1 MAVAAGS
8 RLGPYEIVER
18 LGAGGMAEVYR
29 AHDSRL
35 GRDVA
40 VKVVLTETAADEE
53 RLRQFEREAR
63 AIAALSHPAV
73 TTVFDVGSHQ
83 GRPYIVLELLEGE
96 SLRQRLDR
104 GPLSLR
110 EAVEAAIEV
119 CGGLEAA
126 HARGIVHCDLKP
138 ENLFLTV
145 DGRVKILDFGIA
157 RLARTGRDP
166 AATDTAPQLL
176 MGTLAYLSPEQAR
189 GFVPDPRADLFAL
202 GAVLYEMLCGRRAF
216 TAPSVADTIAAIL
229 HDDPPPARTAF
240 GPVPAVLDRIV
251 RRCLHK
257 DPAERFHSAHDL
269 ALALE
274 AVLDRPLP
282 GSSRPDEH
290 GERQPYP
297 GLSAFTEADAPRF
310 FGRES
315 ESATLWSRLKEGRL
329 VALIGPSGAGKTSF
343 VRAGVAASQLTGW
356 AVIVCTPGRAPV
368 QQLGQCLAPHL
379 AGDPEALRQLVRF
392 EDEDAAVA
400 LLQRWRRG
408 YLATVV
414 IVDQFEEL
422 FTLNPPD
429 VQARFARLVGRA
441 ASEAGVRVVLS
452 MRDDFLMRCHE
463 HSALAPVFEGL
474 MPLSPPAGE
483 ALRRALVEPAR
494 AEGYAFEEGLV
505 EDMLADVQGE
515 RGALPLLA
523 FTVALLWME
532 RDRERRLLTRASYD
546 AAGGVAG
553 ALARHA
559 EETLERIGAGREAKV
574 REVFRN
580 LVTAEGT
587 RAAVEREELLS
598 VFEDR
603 VAAGEA
609 LDELVDARLLTS
621 YEVRGRDG
629 ERRDRVE
636 IIHESLL
643 RAWPRLVRWR
653 AQDAE
658 GALLR
663 DQLKQAARLWDEKDR
678 PADLLWSGTSYREY
692 ALWRERY
699 RGSLTAL
706 EEDFARAMT
715 DRAER
720 QKRRRHAAVL
730 GVIGALVLVLAVI
743 GALLARTN
751 QALEH
756 SVLDEARARA
766 SKLVALGRVELGRD
780 PTAAVAYARKSL
792 EMADTIEARLL
803 ATEALWRGP
812 TARVLPLPEELDCS
826 RLAFSPDGRLMAC
839 SGFRQNVAVFP
850 RDGSAPRVLGGHES
864 LADARGV
871 AFGAEG
877 RDLLTWAPGDAAVRA
892 WSTESWTSR
901 DLPGEALW
909 LRVVPAG
916 RLVTIGP
923 SGEGPRH
930 VVRSFRI
937 DGTGGERTVSWD
949 PPPGLR
955 FDQPGIRPLAASA
968 DARTLFFG
976 RGASVFRR
984 DLDGRGPDARLG
996 GHASRVRDLLLDP
1009 GDRRLLSVDE
1019 EGEFRVLAPVDGAL
1033 LSTLRGAPP
1042 QRFTLPSFDPA
1053 ATRVAWAAP
1062 DGIHVWRLDDPPNA
1076 EPLHLPRGDVSDFG
1090 ETKFTG
1096 DGRWLAA
1103 GSFGDA
1109 AFFPADLPYARVL
1122 RGHLEGPLAF
1132 TFAPD
1137 GRQLVSCAKDGAR
1150 IWPLVPGAGAAR
1162 RVELGGDYYCYGVAV
1177 DRRGETLVVVSP
1189 LMGVYSV
1196 PLAGGPFRKLLD
1208 FSRRRLAVSAVAL
1221 DEESRRLA
1229 VASHYGDP
1237 REDMLLYV
1245 LDLERGT
1252 VETSPLREPGGRDPW
1267 AAGVRVLRFERDGS
1281 VLAAGEGGVR
1291 RWRPGRPLER
1301 ILGGP
1306 GSYAVFDASRDGR
1319 TLAVLEGRFHL
1330 GSSTLSEARI
1340 TLLDLAT
1347 GARRPIT
1354 THGNTLLR
1362 MIATDAQGR
1371 VIVTGDAQGTVRVG
1385 LASGEPPHLLLG
1397 HERPVRALAVS
1408 PDGRWVVS
1416 AAGSDIRLWPMPD
1429 LSRPPFH
1436 TLPLDALLGRLREL
1450 TNLEVVEDPAS
1461 PTGYRTEIGP
1471 FPGWKEVPS
1480 W

>member
-1 MAVAAGS
+1 
-8 RLGPYEIVER
+8 
-18 LGAGGMAEVYR
+18 
-29 AHDSRL
+29 
-35 GRDVA
+35 
-40 VKVVLTETAADEE
+40 
-53 RLRQFEREAR
+53 
-63 AIAALSHPAV
+63 
-73 TTVFDVGSHQ
+73 
-83 GRPYIVLELLEGE
+83 
-96 SLRQRLDR
+96 
-104 GPLSLR
+104 
-110 EAVEAAIEV
+110 
-119 CGGLEAA
+119 
-126 HARGIVHCDLKP
+126 
-138 ENLFLTV
+138 
-145 DGRVKILDFGIA
+145 VKILDFGIA